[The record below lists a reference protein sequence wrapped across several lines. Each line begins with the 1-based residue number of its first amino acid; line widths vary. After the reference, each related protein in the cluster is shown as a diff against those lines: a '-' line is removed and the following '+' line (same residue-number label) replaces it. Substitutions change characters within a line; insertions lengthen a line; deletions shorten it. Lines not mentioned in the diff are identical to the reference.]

1 MTPQQFILTLQN
13 LFAKQEIVRSEGN
26 RELLQV
32 LESLRVSLNSNPL
45 R

>member
-1 MTPQQFILTLQN
+1 MTPQQFVFNLQH
-13 LFAKQEIVRSEGN
+13 LIRKEHDHREGN
-26 RELLQV
+26 KELLKM